1 MKIKSV
7 IASILFADL
16 KGSAKIKNDSLK
28 AIIAEK
34 FDFYKNEYL
43 KDDNHF
49 FYKGLGDGA
58 LICSFDYIDLA
69 EIALKIRDDILTTN
83 WKKLG
88 FEENISIRIGI
99 HLSKINIKY
108 ENGIIAD
115 VFGSGVDT
123 AARIEPIVEE
133 NCIFI
138 SRKFYDFLSEEN
150 LPDIKTIPLGILP
163 LAKNYGDLELF
174 KLCRANES
182 DTFDNQLIFD
192 FMSLSHT
199 PSDAEIPI
207 PKLKVEFTAEEKNS
221 FIDNSFLDIK
231 KYFKTA
237 INVLKEKIPDAE
249 VSFIEGVDN
258 KFACKVFYKNELK
271 CKCKI
276 WLRDKF
282 TAFTPFKSICYSDN
296 YIDMATDNKFNLW
309 ITVDDNGDHVFLN
322 ISSMGKFNNREG
334 FLTTNINSKKAA
346 ETFWLN
352 FIKPLQNS

>member
-123 AARIEPIVEE
+123 AARIEPIV
-133 NCIFI
+133 
-138 SRKFYDFLSEEN
+138 
-150 LPDIKTIPLGILP
+150 
-163 LAKNYGDLELF
+163 
-174 KLCRANES
+174 
-182 DTFDNQLIFD
+182 
-192 FMSLSHT
+192 
-199 PSDAEIPI
+199 
-207 PKLKVEFTAEEKNS
+207 
-221 FIDNSFLDIK
+221 
-231 KYFKTA
+231 
-237 INVLKEKIPDAE
+237 
-249 VSFIEGVDN
+249 
-258 KFACKVFYKNELK
+258 
-271 CKCKI
+271 
-276 WLRDKF
+276 
-282 TAFTPFKSICYSDN
+282 
-296 YIDMATDNKFNLW
+296 
-309 ITVDDNGDHVFLN
+309 
-322 ISSMGKFNNREG
+322 
-334 FLTTNINSKKAA
+334 
-346 ETFWLN
+346 
-352 FIKPLQNS
+352 